1 MHIKKDDTVIVISGE
16 DKGKKGKVLEV
27 IPADNKV
34 VVEGVN
40 VRTKHVK
47 TRRADQPGGI
57 MKQSVAI
64 DSSKANVVCPKCGKV
79 TRVGHK
85 ILDDGSKIRV
95 CKKCEE
101 NLDKK

>member
-1 MHIKKDDTVIVISGE
+1 
-16 DKGKKGKVLEV
+16 
-27 IPADNKV
+27 
-34 VVEGVN
+34 
-40 VRTKHVK
+40 
-47 TRRADQPGGI
+47 

-79 TRVGHK
+79 TRVAHK